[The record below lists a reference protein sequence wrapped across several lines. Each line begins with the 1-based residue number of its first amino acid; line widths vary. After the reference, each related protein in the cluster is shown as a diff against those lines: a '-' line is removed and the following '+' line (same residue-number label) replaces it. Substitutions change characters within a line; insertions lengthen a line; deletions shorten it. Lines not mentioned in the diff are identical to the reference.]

1 MDCSQSW
8 QPRSMPRTVEGAT
21 VPYHPPLEMYDLAA
35 DPDELTNIIDKAPET
50 ELRALIGS
58 LLSWLREVDDPLL
71 NASVT
76 GPLHHAM
83 PRS

>member
-1 MDCSQSW
+1 
-8 QPRSMPRTVEGAT
+8 
-21 VPYHPPLEMYDLAA
+21 MYDLAA

-58 LLSWLREVDDPLL
+58 LLSWMGEVDDPLL

-76 GPLHHAM
+76 GPLHHATLQQL
-83 PRS
+83 SSAS